1 MAHLPIAVSLLLLE
15 VFFMQRSGVSLTLTW
30 PCRFCLFRV
39 LLDMMPLLQ
48 AFPFPSTLG
57 EVTLHQL
64 SQACMF
70 IYSSHGKWVFP
81 LLLWSFPPTTTF
93 ARFPSPD
100 CWAGAAIPAFSS
112 QPVVRDFPSSPFV
125 TQGALPSLLCVF
137 FVVIVYYSV
146 FFLFSLGGCQ
156 SLQGA
161 MLIWP
166 KVVCGSTMYCLAHLV
181 IHIFPSR
188 LCTAIWRQRGS
199 PPGFSI

>member
-81 LLLWSFPPTTTF
+81 LLQWSFHPTTTLTN
-93 ARFPSPD
+93 FPTPD
-100 CWAGAAIPAFSS
+100 CWACATAPAFSS
-112 QPVVRDFPSSPFV
+112 QLVYLQLTGKWSSPLSCGVFLSLPLLQAFLLLITGHV
-125 TQGALPSLLCVF
+125 LPLLPSPAGLFIYSSCGYLSFPLSCGVFLPPLLLQAFPLLIAGHVPPL
-137 FVVIVYYSV
+137 
-146 FFLFSLGGCQ
+146 LFSPA
-156 SLQGA
+156 SL
-161 MLIWP
+161 
-166 KVVCGSTMYCLAHLV
+166 
-181 IHIFPSR
+181 
-188 LCTAIWRQRGS
+188 
-199 PPGFSI
+199 